1 MASGEKTIMKRFITF
16 EGIDGSGK
24 STISKRVYQRLKGEG
39 FNVVLTAEPTDTPIG
54 KYVKQCIAT
63 KADPFVTAFTFIADR
78 IQHCQQIQHWLNEET
93 LVLCDRYADSTYAYQ
108 GVQLEQHLENP
119 VHWLQELSDER
130 VLTPDR
136 TYLFFIDPDLALR
149 RIQDREEL
157 IPFEKEAFLTKVQQ
171 VYLTLANEPRFQ
183 QIDASK
189 LLPDIVELCYQDIV
203 KLCRL

>member
-1 MASGEKTIMKRFITF
+1 MKRFITF

-24 STISKRVYQRLKGEG
+24 STISKRVYQRLKSEG
-39 FNVVLTAEPTDTPIG
+39 FNVVLTVEPTKTPIG
-54 KYVKQCIAT
+54 KYVKHCIAT
-63 KADPFVTAFTFIADR
+63 QEDPFITAFTFIADR

-108 GVQLEQHLENP
+108 GVQLEPYLENP

-130 VLTPDR
+130 IITPDR
-136 TYLFFIDPDLALR
+136 TYLFFIEPDQALR
-149 RIQDREEL
+149 RIQHRDEL

-171 VYLTLANEPRFQ
+171 IYLTLAREARFQ
-183 QIDASK
+183 QVDASRPLK
-189 LLPDIVELCYQDIV
+189 DVVELCYQDIV